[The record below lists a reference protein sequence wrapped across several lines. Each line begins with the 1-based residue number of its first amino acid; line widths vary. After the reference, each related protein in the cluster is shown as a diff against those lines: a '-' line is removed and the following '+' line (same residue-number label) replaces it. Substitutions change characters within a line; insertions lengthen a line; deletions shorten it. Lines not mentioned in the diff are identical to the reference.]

1 MAWNIKGEFIESCS
15 CNVLCPCWYGVQELM
30 LMDKGYCATPWLIRI
45 AQGHSDGVDLS
56 GCKLVLNMF
65 FPGPTLYDGNGTARL
80 HIDEKATEDQR
91 RELEAIFTG
100 KRGGPMEVPT
110 SLLST
115 WLPTQYNKFDF
126 TEENGTLSATIGTYG
141 TIVSRPLVNDA
152 GGEMTFKNAGFAV
165 ALQLD
170 DHTVQIAP
178 SDGSSWS
185 DSDMPEASWETKS
198 GTLAHISWSVS

>member
-15 CNVLCPCWYGVQELM
+15 CNVMCPCWYGVKELM
-30 LMDKGYCATPWLIRI
+30 LMDKGYCASPWFIRV
-45 AQGHSDGVDLS
+45 AQGDSDGVDLS

-80 HIDEKATEDQR
+80 HIDEEATEEQR

-100 KRGGPMEVPT
+100 KRGGPMEVPA

-115 WLPTQYNKFDF
+115 WLPTQYDKFDI
-126 TEENGTLSATIGTYG
+126 TEEDDTLSATIGTYG

-152 GGEMTFKNAGFAV
+152 GGEMTLKNAGFAV

-178 SDGSSWS
+178 SDGSSWG
-185 DSDMPEASWETKS
+185 DSDMPVTSWETKS
-198 GTLAHISWSVS
+198 GTLAHITWSVN